1 MANSTALTISENN
14 IDSYM
19 AEVSRHPLLSRDEEM
34 SLAYAF
40 RDDGDVSA
48 AHRMVVGNLRFV
60 VKIAHEYRHY
70 GLKKL
75 DLIQE
80 GNMGLMM
87 AVKKFDPDRGY
98 RLISYAV
105 WWIRAQIQSFIQRSW
120 SMVKV
125 GMTGS
130 RRKLFFKL
138 RSERALLEKNALPG
152 EKPTIKDWEDHL
164 TTLFPE
170 VRMKKFL
177 EMRGADGGPWASLCA
192 LPALWVGL
200 LYDSAAQSAAWDLV
214 KHFTVEDMARM
225 RDEVPRLGLATP
237 LPQKGTLGGGTM
249 LDLAGPILDVAME
262 GLRARARPGVT
273 SADETEYLATLQE
286 TVAAGRTP
294 AEVLLERYNGAW
306 GQSVDP
312 VFEELAY

>member
-19 AEVSRHPLLSRDEEM
+19 AEVNRHPLLTRDEEM
-34 SLAYAF
+34 SLAYAY
-40 RDDGDVSA
+40 RDEGDVSA

-70 GLKKL
+70 GFKKL

-80 GNMGLMM
+80 GNIGLMM

-125 GMTGS
+125 GMTGA

-152 EKPTIKDWEDHL
+152 EKPTNADIAKHL
-164 TTLFPE
+164 GVSEADVNAMEIVMAGRDFSLDTRLTDESGTSHLDLLADDNVSQEEYVAQLEEHQMVREKLAE
-170 VRMKKFL
+170 VAAESNEKEQYIIEHRLLDEEPMSLQEIGTHFGVSRERIRQLESRVMKKL
-177 EMRGADGGPWASLCA
+177 KASL
-192 LPALWVGL
+192 
-200 LYDSAAQSAAWDLV
+200 
-214 KHFTVEDMARM
+214 ED
-225 RDEVPRLGLATP
+225 
-237 LPQKGTLGGGTM
+237 
-249 LDLAGPILDVAME
+249 I
-262 GLRARARPGVT
+262 RAT
-273 SADETEYLATLQE
+273 SANP
-286 TVAAGRTP
+286 G
-294 AEVLLERYNGAW
+294 LE
-306 GQSVDP
+306 S
-312 VFEELAY
+312 F

>member
-152 EKPTIKDWEDHL
+152 EKPTNADIAKHL
-164 TTLFPE
+164 GVSEADVDAMEVVMAGRDFSLDTTL
-170 VRMKKFL
+170 
-177 EMRGADGGPWASLCA
+177 
-192 LPALWVGL
+192 
-200 LYDSAAQSAAWDLV
+200 
-214 KHFTVEDMARM
+214 T
-225 RDEVPRLGLATP
+225 DES
-237 LPQKGTLGGGTM
+237 GTSH
-249 LDLAGPILDVAME
+249 LDLLADENASQEEYVAQLEEHQVVREKLAEVAADSNEKEQYIIEHRLLDEEPMSLQEIGTHFGVSRERIRQLESRVMGKLKLSLE
-262 GLRARARPGVT
+262 GLRPSPQA
-273 SADETEYLATLQE
+273 
-286 TVAAGRTP
+286 
-294 AEVLLERYNGAW
+294 
-306 GQSVDP
+306 
-312 VFEELAY
+312 

>member
-34 SLAYAF
+34 SLAYAY

-152 EKPTIKDWEDHL
+152 EKPTNADIAKHL
-164 TTLFPE
+164 GVSEADVDAMEVVMAGRDFSLDTTL
-170 VRMKKFL
+170 
-177 EMRGADGGPWASLCA
+177 
-192 LPALWVGL
+192 
-200 LYDSAAQSAAWDLV
+200 
-214 KHFTVEDMARM
+214 T
-225 RDEVPRLGLATP
+225 DES
-237 LPQKGTLGGGTM
+237 GTSH
-249 LDLAGPILDVAME
+249 LDLLADENASQEEYVAQLEEHQAVREKLAEVAADSNEKEQYIIEHRLLDEEPMSLQEIGTHFGVSRERIRQLESRVMGKLKVSLE
-262 GLRARARPGVT
+262 GLRPSPQA
-273 SADETEYLATLQE
+273 
-286 TVAAGRTP
+286 
-294 AEVLLERYNGAW
+294 
-306 GQSVDP
+306 
-312 VFEELAY
+312 

>member
-48 AHRMVVGNLRFV
+48 AHQMVVGNLRFV

-152 EKPTIKDWEDHL
+152 EKPTNADIAKHL
-164 TTLFPE
+164 GVSEADVDAMEVVMAGRDFSLDTTL
-170 VRMKKFL
+170 
-177 EMRGADGGPWASLCA
+177 
-192 LPALWVGL
+192 
-200 LYDSAAQSAAWDLV
+200 
-214 KHFTVEDMARM
+214 T
-225 RDEVPRLGLATP
+225 DES
-237 LPQKGTLGGGTM
+237 GTSH
-249 LDLAGPILDVAME
+249 LDLLADENASQEEYVAQLEEHQVVREKLAEVAADSNEKEQYIIEHRLLDEEPMSLQEIGTHFGVSRERIRQLESRVMGKLKLSLE
-262 GLRARARPGVT
+262 GLRPSPQA
-273 SADETEYLATLQE
+273 
-286 TVAAGRTP
+286 
-294 AEVLLERYNGAW
+294 
-306 GQSVDP
+306 
-312 VFEELAY
+312 

>member
-1 MANSTALTISENN
+1 
-14 IDSYM
+14 
-19 AEVSRHPLLSRDEEM
+19 
-34 SLAYAF
+34 
-40 RDDGDVSA
+40 
-48 AHRMVVGNLRFV
+48 MVVGNLRFV

-152 EKPTIKDWEDHL
+152 EKPTNADIAKHL
-164 TTLFPE
+164 GVSEADVDAMEVVMAGRDFSLDTTL
-170 VRMKKFL
+170 
-177 EMRGADGGPWASLCA
+177 
-192 LPALWVGL
+192 
-200 LYDSAAQSAAWDLV
+200 
-214 KHFTVEDMARM
+214 T
-225 RDEVPRLGLATP
+225 DES
-237 LPQKGTLGGGTM
+237 GTSH
-249 LDLAGPILDVAME
+249 LDLLADENASQEEYVAQLEEHQAVREKLAEVAADSNEKEQYIIEHRLLDEEPMSLQAIGTHFGVSRERIRQLESRVMGKLKVSLE
-262 GLRARARPGVT
+262 GLRPSPQA
-273 SADETEYLATLQE
+273 
-286 TVAAGRTP
+286 
-294 AEVLLERYNGAW
+294 
-306 GQSVDP
+306 
-312 VFEELAY
+312 

>member
-1 MANSTALTISENN
+1 MANLTALTISENN

-19 AEVSRHPLLSRDEEM
+19 AEVGRHPLLSRDEER
-34 SLAYAF
+34 SLAYTY
-40 RDDGDVSA
+40 RDEGDVSA

-80 GNMGLMM
+80 GNIGLMM

-152 EKPTIKDWEDHL
+152 EKPTNADIAKHL
-164 TTLFPE
+164 GVSEADVDAMEIVMAGRDFSLDTTLTDESGTSHLDLLVDENASQEEYVAQLEEHRVVREKLAE
-170 VRMKKFL
+170 VAADSNEKEQYIIEHRLLDEEPMSLQEIGTHFGVSRERIRQL
-177 EMRGADGGPWASLCA
+177 ESRVMGKLKASLE
-192 LPALWVGL
+192 
-200 LYDSAAQSAAWDLV
+200 DLRPSLQ
-214 KHFTVEDMARM
+214 T
-225 RDEVPRLGLATP
+225 
-237 LPQKGTLGGGTM
+237 
-249 LDLAGPILDVAME
+249 
-262 GLRARARPGVT
+262 PGVK
-273 SADETEYLATLQE
+273 S
-286 TVAAGRTP
+286 
-294 AEVLLERYNGAW
+294 
-306 GQSVDP
+306 
-312 VFEELAY
+312 F

>member
-1 MANSTALTISENN
+1 MANATALTISENN

-19 AEVSRHPLLSRDEEM
+19 AEVNRHPVLSRDEEM
-34 SLAYAF
+34 SLAYTY
-40 RDDGDVSA
+40 RDEGDVSA
-48 AHRMVVGNLRFV
+48 AHSMVVGNLRFV

-80 GNMGLMM
+80 GNIGLMM

-152 EKPTIKDWEDHL
+152 EKPTNADIAKHL
-164 TTLFPE
+164 GVSEADVDAMEIVMAGRDFSLDTTLTDESGTSHLDLLADENASQEEYVAQLEEHQVVREKLAE
-170 VRMKKFL
+170 VAADSNEKEQYIIEHRLLDEEPMSLQEIGTHFGVSRERIRQL
-177 EMRGADGGPWASLCA
+177 ESRVMGKLKASL
-192 LPALWVGL
+192 
-200 LYDSAAQSAAWDLV
+200 
-214 KHFTVEDMARM
+214 
-225 RDEVPRLGLATP
+225 
-237 LPQKGTLGGGTM
+237 
-249 LDLAGPILDVAME
+249 E
-262 GLRARARPGVT
+262 GLRPSPQA
-273 SADETEYLATLQE
+273 
-286 TVAAGRTP
+286 
-294 AEVLLERYNGAW
+294 
-306 GQSVDP
+306 
-312 VFEELAY
+312 

>member
-1 MANSTALTISENN
+1 MANLTALTISENN

-19 AEVSRHPLLSRDEEM
+19 AEVGRHPLLSRDEER
-34 SLAYAF
+34 SLAYTY
-40 RDDGDVSA
+40 RDEGDVSA

-80 GNMGLMM
+80 GNIGLMM

-152 EKPTIKDWEDHL
+152 EKPTNADIAKHL
-164 TTLFPE
+164 GVSEADVDAMEIVMAGRDFSLDTTLTDESGTSHLDLLADENASQEEYVAQLEEHRVVREKLAE
-170 VRMKKFL
+170 VAADSNEKEQYIIEHRLLDEEPMSLQEIGTHFGVSRERIRQL
-177 EMRGADGGPWASLCA
+177 ESRVMGKLKASLE
-192 LPALWVGL
+192 
-200 LYDSAAQSAAWDLV
+200 DLRPSLQ
-214 KHFTVEDMARM
+214 T
-225 RDEVPRLGLATP
+225 
-237 LPQKGTLGGGTM
+237 
-249 LDLAGPILDVAME
+249 
-262 GLRARARPGVT
+262 PGVK
-273 SADETEYLATLQE
+273 S
-286 TVAAGRTP
+286 
-294 AEVLLERYNGAW
+294 
-306 GQSVDP
+306 
-312 VFEELAY
+312 F